1 MFKRYWKLDKHVLTL
16 LCCKNYY
23 VCLIETENKQ
33 KGLRMAHLIRF
44 LTIENTIRA
53 KIKKKRPF
61 RVHLKILGNLTN
73 QPDGWG

>member
-33 KGLRMAHLIRF
+33 K
-44 LTIENTIRA
+44 EA
-53 KIKKKRPF
+53 KDGPF
-61 RVHLKILGNLTN
+61 DKIFDN
-73 QPDGWG
+73 